1 MFTFID
7 RAKIEVSA
15 GRGGDGCV
23 SFRREKF
30 VPRGGP
36 DGGDGGDG
44 GSVTLEADQ
53 HMRTL
58 LDFRFKSLFKAE
70 KGDHGQGNN
79 KSGRGGSDVVIRVP
93 AGTVVKDART
103 QEVLADL
110 VAAGESVLVAEGG
123 KGGRGNARFATPTNR
138 APRRHE
144 RGREG
149 ESRTIE
155 LELKLIADVGI
166 VGVPN
171 VGKSTLLSKISRAR
185 PKIDS
190 YPFTTLSPNLGLVSV
205 GEGSDFVAA
214 DIPGLIEGSHAGKG
228 LGHEFL
234 RHVERTRM
242 LLFLLDA
249 SEENPGSDYR
259 LLLKEVE
266 AYGKGLVA
274 KPRVLCFNKVDLLDE
289 ERLGRL
295 PVELDGEKV
304 FRISAATGEGLKEL
318 TAALWQVLEADA
330 GGREDG
336 SGLAGGPGRT
346 QGPE

>member
-1 MFTFID
+1 MFID

-23 SFRREKF
+23 GFRREKF

-36 DGGDGGDG
+36 DGGDGGNG
-44 GSVTLEADQ
+44 GSITLEADR

-79 KSGRGGSDVVIRVP
+79 KSGKGGADVVIRVP

-110 VAAGESVLVAEGG
+110 VAPGERVLVAEGG
-123 KGGRGNARFATPTNR
+123 RGGRGNARFATPTNR

-144 RGREG
+144 PGREG

-190 YPFTTLSPNLGLVSV
+190 YPFTTLSPNLGLVSA

-249 SEENPGSDYR
+249 SEEEPGSDYR
-259 LLLKEVE
+259 LLVKEVE

-274 KPRVLCFNKVDLLDE
+274 KPRILCFNKVDLLDA
-289 ERLGRL
+289 ERLARL
-295 PVELDGEKV
+295 PAELDGVKV
-304 FRISAATGEGLKEL
+304 LRASALTGEGLKEL
-318 TAALWQVLEADA
+318 TASLWQVLQAEV
-330 GGREDG
+330 GGSE
-336 SGLAGGPGRT
+336 
-346 QGPE
+346 EI

>member
-1 MFTFID
+1 MFID

-36 DGGDGGDG
+36 DGGDGGRG
-44 GSVTLEADQ
+44 GSVTLEADA

-79 KSGRGGSDVVIRVP
+79 KSGRSGADVVIRVP

-103 QEVLADL
+103 QEVMADL
-110 VAAGESVLVAEGG
+110 VAPGERVLVAEGG
-123 KGGRGNARFATPTNR
+123 RGGRGNAQFATPTNR

-144 RGREG
+144 DGREG
-149 ESRTIE
+149 ESRTVE

-190 YPFTTLSPNLGLVSV
+190 YPFTTLSPNLGLVSA

-242 LLFLLDA
+242 LLYLLDA
-249 SEENPGSDYR
+249 SEEDPGSDYR
-259 LLLKEVE
+259 LLVKEVE

-274 KPRVLCFNKVDLLDE
+274 KPRVLCFNKVDLLDGDG
-289 ERLGRL
+289 LGRL
-295 PVELDGEKV
+295 PAELAGEKV
-304 FRISAATGEGLKEL
+304 LRISAATGEGLKEL
-318 TAALWQVLEADA
+318 TAVLWRVLQAEAD
-330 GGREDG
+330 G
-336 SGLAGGPGRT
+336 SDETWRRND
-346 QGPE
+346 

>member
-1 MFTFID
+1 MFID

-36 DGGDGGDG
+36 DGGEGGRG
-44 GSVTLEADQ
+44 GSVTLEADP

-58 LDFRFKSLFKAE
+58 LDFRFKSIFKAE

-79 KSGRGGSDVVIRVP
+79 KSGRGGADVVIKVP
-93 AGTVVKDART
+93 SGTVVRDART
-103 QEVLADL
+103 GEVLADL
-110 VAAGESVLVAEGG
+110 VLPGERVLVAEGG
-123 KGGRGNARFATPTNR
+123 RGGRGNAQFATPTNR

-144 RGREG
+144 KGREG
-149 ESRTIE
+149 ESRTVE
-155 LELKLIADVGI
+155 LELKVIADVGI

-190 YPFTTLSPNLGLVSV
+190 YPFTTLSPNLGLASA
-205 GEGSDFVAA
+205 GAGSDFVAA

-249 SEENPGSDYR
+249 SEEDPGSDYR
-259 LLLKEVE
+259 LLVREVE

-274 KPRVLCFNKVDLLDE
+274 KPRVLCFNKVDLLDA
-289 ERLGRL
+289 ERLKRL
-295 PVELDGEKV
+295 PAELDGEKV
-304 FRISAATGEGLKEL
+304 LRVSALTGEGTKEL
-318 TAALWQVLEADA
+318 VASLWQVLRAEAA
-330 GGREDG
+330 GE
-336 SGLAGGPGRT
+336 
-346 QGPE
+346 EEF

>member
-1 MFTFID
+1 MFID

-44 GSVTLEADQ
+44 GSVTIEADP

-79 KSGRGGSDVVIRVP
+79 KSGRGGADVVIKVP
-93 AGTVVKDART
+93 AGTVVKDARS
-103 QEVLADL
+103 QEMLADL
-110 VAAGESVLVAEGG
+110 VEPGERLLVAEGG
-123 KGGRGNARFATPTNR
+123 RGGRGNAQFATPTNQ

-144 RGREG
+144 QGREG

-190 YPFTTLSPNLGLVSV
+190 YPFTTLSPNLGLVRA

-234 RHVERTRM
+234 RHVERTRI

-249 SEENPGSDYR
+249 SDENPGGDYR

-274 KPRVLCFNKVDLLDE
+274 KPRVLCFNKVDLLDDE
-289 ERLGRL
+289 GLDRL
-295 PVELDGEKV
+295 PAELDGVEVLKV
-304 FRISAATGEGLKEL
+304 SAATGEGLKEL
-318 TAALWQVLEADA
+318 TASLWQVLQAE
-330 GGREDG
+330 
-336 SGLAGGPGRT
+336 AGGPDWT

>member
-1 MFTFID
+1 MFID

-23 SFRREKF
+23 SFRREKY
-30 VPRGGP
+30 VPKGGP
-36 DGGDGGDG
+36 DGGDGGHG
-44 GSVTLEADQ
+44 GSITLVADP

-58 LDFRFKSLFKAE
+58 LDFRFKSIFKAE
-70 KGDHGQGNN
+70 RGDHGQGNN
-79 KSGRGGSDVVIRVP
+79 KSGRSGDEVVIRVP
-93 AGTVVKDART
+93 AGTVVRDART

-110 VAAGESVLVAEGG
+110 VHAGDRVLVARGG
-123 KGGRGNARFATPTNR
+123 RGGRGNARFATPTDR

-144 RGREG
+144 EGREG
-149 ESRTIE
+149 EARTVE

-190 YPFTTLSPNLGLVSV
+190 YPFTTLSPNLGLVSA

-214 DIPGLIEGSHAGKG
+214 DIPGLIEGSHAGRG

-249 SEENPGSDYR
+249 SDENPGSDYR
-259 LLLKEVE
+259 LLARELE

-274 KPRVLCFNKVDLLDE
+274 KKRVLCFNKVDLLDAE
-289 ERLGRL
+289 QLSRL
-295 PVELDGEKV
+295 PAELDGV
-304 FRISAATGEGLKEL
+304 GVHRISALTGEGLKEL
-318 TAALWQVLEADA
+318 TAALWKVLQSE
-330 GGREDG
+330 
-336 SGLAGGPGRT
+336 AGGPH
-346 QGPE
+346 ED

>member
-1 MFTFID
+1 LTRAGAAMFID

-36 DGGDGGDG
+36 DGGDGGRG
-44 GSVTLEADQ
+44 GSITLEADR

-79 KSGRGGSDVVIRVP
+79 KSGKGGADVVVKVP
-93 AGTVVKDART
+93 TGTVVKDTAT
-103 QEVLADL
+103 QKVLADL
-110 VAAGESVLVAEGG
+110 VAPGERVLVAEGG
-123 KGGRGNARFATPTNR
+123 RGGRGNARFATPTNQ

-144 RGREG
+144 KGREG
-149 ESRTIE
+149 ESRSIE

-171 VGKSTLLSKISRAR
+171 VGKSTLLSRISRAR

-190 YPFTTLSPNLGLVSV
+190 YPFTTLSPNLGLVRV
-205 GEGSDFVAA
+205 GEGSEFVAA

-249 SEENPGSDYR
+249 SEEEPASDYR
-259 LLLKEVE
+259 LLVKEVE

-274 KPRVLCFNKVDLLDE
+274 KPRVLCFNKVDLLDA
-289 ERLGRL
+289 ERLERL
-295 PVELDGEKV
+295 PAELDGLKV
-304 FRISAATGEGLKEL
+304 LRASALTGEGLGEL
-318 TAALWQVLEADA
+318 TAGLWQVLQADA
-330 GGREDG
+330 GGPDE
-336 SGLAGGPGRT
+336 T
-346 QGPE
+346 